1 MFAEVVEAAC
11 HDLGLGTVA
20 VVGNSMGGFVGAE
33 LAIRHP
39 QRVERL
45 MLVSAAGITTSD
57 LYRGTRVRARPG
69 GHDGH
74 RVHRRPPPPARTAP
88 HLARTWRSRLVARH
102 PSRLAPDLTYEAMLK
117 GAGKPGFDDALSAC
131 LDYDFRERLP
141 EIACPTLVVWGE
153 NDAILPAGDADEF
166 ERLIPD
172 ARKTL
177 MRDTGHVPMLE
188 RPTAFN
194 DMLMGFLAETGPAEA
209 LEAAPGATQVA

>member
-1 MFAEVVEAAC
+1 MLTGYTAAR
-11 HDLGLGTVA
+11 HKA
-20 VVGNSMGGFVGAE
+20 
-33 LAIRHP
+33 LAR
-39 QRVERL
+39 
-45 MLVSAAGITTSD
+45 
-57 LYRGTRVRARPG
+57 RPG
-69 GHDGH
+69 S
-74 RVHRRPPPPARTAP
+74 R
-88 HLARTWRSRLVARH
+88 HLALGLVARH
-102 PSRLAPDLTYEAMLK
+102 PSRLAPDLTYEAMIK
-117 GAGKPGFDDALSAC
+117 GAGKPGFQDSLGAC

-188 RPTAFN
+188 RPSAFN
-194 DMLMGFLAETGPAEA
+194 DMLMDFLAETGPAEA